1 MAKGKKTGGRKAGTP
16 NKGFRAELDEVK
28 ACLPAV
34 IPPKPLVDGDERDA
48 AAQADDI
55 MQHAGQMA
63 RAFRALIGKEDAPQ
77 QATVDAYLQ
86 WANVVLRTAALLLPY
101 QRPTY
106 RSIEVRT
113 DKGIEERASRF
124 GRFVGDPAERLAQIV
139 VGAIIAQP
147 DAVVPTTRP
156 QDAPADAG
164 VATTK
169 PQAPAEPVDNG
180 DGVIS

>member
-48 AAQADDI
+48 AEQINEI
-55 MQHAGQMA
+55 MQHAGQVA
-63 RAFRALIGKEDAPQ
+63 RAFRELMKDPDAPPRK
-77 QATVDAYLQ
+77 TMENYLM

-113 DKGIEERASRF
+113 DKRIEARRF
-124 GRFVGDPAERLAQIV
+124 IGDPAERLAQIITS
-139 VGAIIAQP
+139 AITAQP
-147 DAVVPTTRP
+147 DAAV
-156 QDAPADAG
+156 APADRQMTSSDTSTDAETA
-164 VATTK
+164 AT
-169 PQAPAEPVDNG
+169 PPEPVDNG

>member
-124 GRFVGDPAERLAQIV
+124 VGDPAERLAQIV
-139 VGAIIAQP
+139 TSAIIAQP
-147 DAVVPTTRP
+147 DAAV
-156 QDAPADAG
+156 APADRQMTSSDSTDAETA
-164 VATTK
+164 AT
-169 PQAPAEPVDNG
+169 PPEPVDNG

>member
-16 NKGFRAELDEVK
+16 NKGFRQELDAIK
-28 ACLPAV
+28 TCLPAV
-34 IPPKPLVDGDERDA
+34 IPPKPLVDGEERDA

-55 MQHAGQMA
+55 MQHAGQMV
-63 RAFRALIGKEDAPQ
+63 RAYRELMGKDTAPQ

-113 DKGIEERASRF
+113 DKGIKARRF
-124 GRFVGDPAERLAQIV
+124 IGDPAERLAQIITS
-139 VGAIIAQP
+139 AIIAQP
-147 DAVVPTTRP
+147 DAAV
-156 QDAPADAG
+156 APAGQMTSSDTSTDA
-164 VATTK
+164 ATGDT
-169 PQAPAEPVDNG
+169 PAEPVDNG

>member
-124 GRFVGDPAERLAQIV
+124 VGDPAERLAQIV
-139 VGAIIAQP
+139 TSAIIAQP
-147 DAVVPTTRP
+147 DAVVPPSAAATKENCADGP
-156 QDAPADAG
+156 DAARTP
-164 VATTK
+164 
-169 PQAPAEPVDNG
+169 PEPVDNG